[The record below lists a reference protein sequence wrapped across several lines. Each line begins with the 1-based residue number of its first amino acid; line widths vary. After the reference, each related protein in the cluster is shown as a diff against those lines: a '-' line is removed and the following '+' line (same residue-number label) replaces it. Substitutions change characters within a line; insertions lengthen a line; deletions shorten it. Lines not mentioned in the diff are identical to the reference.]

1 MSKVIARRLAAL
13 EAVKKN
19 APDQKLTILATV
31 LAATDD
37 LELMNTHSEANG
49 YVTFYAETL
58 KAAYVL
64 REQYL
69 IDKRD
74 LIVLTAPVT
83 DAAGHV
89 IEVLD
94 GKHHNLDAAE
104 MTDSQLLNIWTD
116 GVAAGG
122 DLEQIE
128 AFHRVNEQHKPAG
141 TEYAGLVIKRD
152 ADDQ

>member
-19 APDQKLTILATV
+19 APERKLSILATV
-31 LAATDD
+31 LEVTTDPA
-37 LELMNTHSEANG
+37 LMNTHSEANG
-49 YVTFYAETL
+49 YVTFHAATL

-69 IDKRD
+69 VDKRD

-94 GKHHNLDAAE
+94 EKHRNLEAAE
-104 MTDSQLLNIWTD
+104 MTDSQLLNVWTD

-122 DLEQIE
+122 DLEEIE
-128 AFHRVNEQHKPAG
+128 AFHRVNERQKPAG
-141 TEYAGLVIKRD
+141 NEYAGLVISRE

>member
-19 APDQKLTILATV
+19 APERKLSILATV
-31 LAATDD
+31 LEVTTDAA
-37 LELMNTHSEANG
+37 LMGTHSEANG
-49 YVTFYAETL
+49 YLTFYAETL

-69 IDKRD
+69 VDKRD

-89 IEVLD
+89 I
-94 GKHHNLDAAE
+94 
-104 MTDSQLLNIWTD
+104 
-116 GVAAGG
+116 
-122 DLEQIE
+122 
-128 AFHRVNEQHKPAG
+128 
-141 TEYAGLVIKRD
+141 KRD